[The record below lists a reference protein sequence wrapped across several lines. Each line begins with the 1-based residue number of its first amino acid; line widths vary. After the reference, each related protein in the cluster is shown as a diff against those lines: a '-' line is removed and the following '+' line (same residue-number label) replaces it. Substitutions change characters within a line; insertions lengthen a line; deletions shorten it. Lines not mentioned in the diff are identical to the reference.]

1 MYQKLTERYLFDEDT
16 RRWMEDENPHAMME
30 VMDRLFEA
38 IDRGM
43 WDADQET
50 VDRLKDI
57 YLELESRVEEVNDR

>member
-1 MYQKLTERYLFDEDT
+1 MYQKLAERYLFDEDT

-30 VMDRLFEA
+30 MMGRLFEA

-50 VDRLKDI
+50 VDQLKDI

>member
-1 MYQKLTERYLFDEDT
+1 
-16 RRWMEDENPHAMME
+16 MME

-50 VDRLKDI
+50 VDRLKVI